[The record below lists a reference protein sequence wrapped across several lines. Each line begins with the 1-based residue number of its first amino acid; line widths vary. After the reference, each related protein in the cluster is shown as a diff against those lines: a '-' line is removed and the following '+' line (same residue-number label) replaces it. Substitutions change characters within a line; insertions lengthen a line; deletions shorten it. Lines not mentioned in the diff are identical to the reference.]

1 MFDPVAE
8 LLVDVK
14 ELAAEDRAG
23 WPAGAHTDRLS
34 GLLEVRERFEVE
46 IIGAVAAWDGVQA
59 WALDGGLTAVSW
71 LLARFPLTRT
81 LVDLAGLYQRHPQ
94 IAAALDDAE
103 ITLVHLRHL
112 ARAEKHRETAFALCV
127 DALVEAARRK
137 ETIEEFAGFI
147 DDWIT
152 LVDDREPP
160 DDTKRGWRAHKGY
173 GGLAWGE
180 LNSTAEN
187 LALIRSVLDL
197 HDTPDGDD

>member
-46 IIGAVAAWDGVQA
+46 IIRAVAAWDGVQA

-81 LVDLAGLYQRHPQ
+81 DARTLVDLGGLYRRHPQ
-94 IAAALDDAE
+94 IAAALDGAE

-112 ARAEKHRETAFALCV
+112 ARA
-127 DALVEAARRK
+127 
-137 ETIEEFAGFI
+137 
-147 DDWIT
+147 
-152 LVDDREPP
+152 
-160 DDTKRGWRAHKGY
+160 
-173 GGLAWGE
+173 
-180 LNSTAEN
+180 
-187 LALIRSVLDL
+187 
-197 HDTPDGDD
+197 